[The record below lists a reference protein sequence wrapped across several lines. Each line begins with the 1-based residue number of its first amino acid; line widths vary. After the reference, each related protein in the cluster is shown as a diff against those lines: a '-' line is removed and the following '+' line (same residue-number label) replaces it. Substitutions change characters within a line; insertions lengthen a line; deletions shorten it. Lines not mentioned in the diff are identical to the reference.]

1 MSQARPGG
9 RTARTRTVVLEAVI
23 DQLTET
29 GYAGLSV
36 DAVARRAGVHKAT
49 LYRRWGTVDGL
60 LLDALTLFAD
70 RSVAMPDTGTLDGDL
85 RDIARSALATLT
97 DRAGQALIRAVVSAG
112 HDDQVAQVIR
122 AFWTRHNT
130 MVASIVQRAADRG
143 ELPAGTD
150 PADMSR
156 AIGAPL
162 YMRLLVTAEPLDTA
176 AADQSAAAVAAAAR
190 AGVFA
195 RPAAHAT
202 EPASRDSTGG

>member
-1 MSQARPGG
+1 MSQPRPGG
-9 RTARTRTVVLEAVI
+9 RTARTRTAVLEAVI

-70 RSVAMPDTGTLDGDL
+70 RSVTTPDTGTLDGDL
-85 RDIARSALATLT
+85 RDIARSALAILT

-112 HDDQVAQVIR
+112 HDDRVAEIIR

-130 MVASIVQRAADRG
+130 MVARIVERAADRG
-143 ELPAGTD
+143 ELPADTD
-150 PADMSR
+150 PADVSR

-162 YMRLLVTAEPLDTA
+162 YMRLLVTAEPLDSA

-190 AGVFA
+190 AGVFT
-195 RPAAHAT
+195 RPAAHGA
-202 EPASRDSTGG
+202 ELP

>member
-1 MSQARPGG
+1 MPQPRPGG
-9 RTARTRTVVLEAVI
+9 RTARTRTAVLEAVI

-70 RSVAMPDTGTLDGDL
+70 RSVPMPDTGTLDGDL
-85 RDIARSALATLT
+85 RDLARSALAVLT

-112 HDDQVAQVIR
+112 HDSQVAEVIR
-122 AFWTRHNT
+122 AFWTGHNT
-130 MVASIVQRAADRG
+130 MVARIVERAADRG
-143 ELPAGTD
+143 ELPADTD
-150 PADMSR
+150 PTDVSR

-176 AADQSAAAVAAAAR
+176 AADQSAAVVAAAAR
-190 AGVFA
+190 AGVFT
-195 RPAAHAT
+195 HDT
-202 EPASRDSTGG
+202 ELPD

>member
-1 MSQARPGG
+1 MSQSRPGG
-9 RTARTRTVVLEAVI
+9 RTARTRTAVLEATI

-70 RSVAMPDTGTLDGDL
+70 RAAPMPDTGTLDGDL
-85 RDIARSALATLT
+85 RDIARSALAMLT
-97 DRAGQALIRAVVSAG
+97 DRAGQALVRAIVSAG
-112 HDDQVAQVIR
+112 HDGQIAEVLR
-122 AFWTRHNT
+122 AFWARHNI
-130 MVASIVQRAADRG
+130 MIARVVERGADRG

-150 PADMSR
+150 AADVAR

-162 YMRLLVTAEPLDTA
+162 YMRLLITAEPLDTA
-176 AADQSAAAVAAAAR
+176 AADQSAAVVAAAAR

-195 RPAAHAT
+195 GPAGR
-202 EPASRDSTGG
+202 AS

>member
-1 MSQARPGG
+1 MSQPRPGG
-9 RTARTRTVVLEAVI
+9 RTARTRAAVLEATI
-23 DQLTET
+23 DQLTEA

-49 LYRRWGTVDGL
+49 LYRRWGTADGL

-85 RDIARSALATLT
+85 RDIARSALAVLT

-112 HDDQVAQVIR
+112 RDAQVAQVIR

-130 MVASIVQRAADRG
+130 MVTRVVDRAADRG
-143 ELPAGTD
+143 ELPAGTEA
-150 PADMSR
+150 ADVAR

-195 RPAAHAT
+195 RPAPHGA
-202 EPASRDSTGG
+202 EPPM